1 MRKIAEASMRDRR
14 LSLGARL
21 IRKMWLSVAACV
33 LAGTAWADTSRSSS
47 ALAPQAVTR
56 SILIGNRL
64 IPRNL
69 HAFVGEE
76 IRWVNRRQR
85 AVKITLQGPKRV
97 DGPCGEG
104 RSSPDFAAEMEMIP
118 PGHSVAACF
127 AHGGIV
133 RYTVWLDAHSP
144 RSASLTGQVMLE
156 ATA

>member
-64 IPRNL
+64 TPGISMPL
-69 HAFVGEE
+69 SEKKFVGSIGGRERSRSLYKGPRE
-76 IRWVNRRQR
+76 WMAPAERGA
-85 AVKITLQGPKRV
+85 AVPI
-97 DGPCGEG
+97 
-104 RSSPDFAAEMEMIP
+104 
-118 PGHSVAACF
+118 
-127 AHGGIV
+127 
-133 RYTVWLDAHSP
+133 SP
-144 RSASLTGQVMLE
+144 RKWR
-156 ATA
+156 